1 MCREV
6 FEMVCQM
13 NMKDVETRM
22 ALQCA
27 PVIEG
32 IKISNLLI
40 VPAENG
46 RAVWMILRNSGIS
59 CFRLLEGKSTVTF
72 LLFRRQ
78 QLECFL
84 NQERAQEILYSQG
97 YREKGLGVILR
108 RFGER
113 YQAYMEQGGSFPHEM
128 GLLLGYP
135 VEDVQGFMEHGGQQ
149 FLYSGYWKVYE
160 NVPEKKKTFQSFED
174 ARERMVQRL
183 WSGCRIRELI
193 VGQELSFT

>member
-78 QLECFL
+78 QLEAFL
-84 NQERAQEILYSQG
+84 NQERAQAILHSQG

-113 YQAYMEQGGSFPHEM
+113 YQAYME
-128 GLLLGYP
+128 
-135 VEDVQGFMEHGGQQ
+135 HGGQK

-160 NVPEKKKTFQSFED
+160 NVPEKKKTFQAFEE
-174 ARERMVQRL
+174 ARERIVQKL
-183 WSGCRIRELI
+183 WSGCRIGGLI
-193 VGQELSFT
+193 FT